1 MARTKFAQKLFDE
14 FESRQLRNSRYSLRA
29 FAKFLKTDHSSLAQ
43 ILRGTRHVPAK
54 HIREWSAALQ
64 LDAEESM
71 VYSAMEIMPNSELA
85 ARHERLKHWTAE
97 ASAIT
102 ANKLHWQI
110 LQLSR
115 ERDFRPDTRWIAKR
129 TGCNVDEVNIALARL
144 LRLRLL
150 TLDRKRWTEL
160 AGAAQSTEKEFRRM
174 VLARIRE
181 ELAGPNEQPNTR

>member
-1 MARTKFAQKLFDE
+1 MARTKFAQTLFDE
-14 FESRQLRNSRYSLRA
+14 FESRRLRNPRYSLRA

-43 ILRGTRHVPAK
+43 ILRGTRRVPSK

-64 LDAEESM
+64 FEAEESM
-71 VYSAMEIMPNSELA
+71 VYSAMESMPTSELA
-85 ARHERLKHWTAE
+85 ARHERLKHWTSE

-110 LQLSR
+110 LKLSR
-115 ERDFRPDTRWIAKR
+115 EHDFAPDTRWIAKR

-150 TLDRKRWTEL
+150 ALDKKRWTEL

-181 ELAGPNEQPNTR
+181 ELAGPNELSNAR